1 MRIEAPEGLP
11 MTNTTATTEHY
22 STEKQ
27 SLQSLG
33 RSHLPEALATAVDLL
48 KVGDSLL
55 HALGSI
61 EQAAWADHIRVA
73 VAIADAFTVSAL
85 VYGDLSHGSYTALD
99 EHIRER
105 EAARCEILKEKF
117 GADWD
122 K

>member
-1 MRIEAPEGLP
+1 
-11 MTNTTATTEHY
+11 MTDSNSATEQD
-22 STEKQ
+22 STDKQ

-33 RSHLPEALATAVDLL
+33 RSHLPEALATAVDQL

-61 EQAAWADHIRVA
+61 EQAAWANHIRVA

-105 EAARCEILKEKF
+105 EAARCEILQEKF

>member
-1 MRIEAPEGLP
+1 MRIETPEGLP
-11 MTNTTATTEHY
+11 MTNTTATTEQDF
-22 STEKQ
+22 SDKQ
-27 SLQSLG
+27 SLQALG
-33 RSHLPEALATAVDLL
+33 RSRLPEALATAVDLL

-61 EQAAWADHIRVA
+61 EQAAWADNIRVA

-105 EAARCEILKEKF
+105 EAARCEFLQEKF
-117 GADWD
+117 GADRD